1 VTGPCRN
8 RDNPG
13 IVRVEAQTE
22 LIATRNDVWD
32 LLAEPR
38 HLADWWPDYS
48 TIRPD
53 RRGLAE
59 GARWQGVRGS
69 TPGLLRRPSGEGT
82 LVITK
87 AEPELRL
94 AWRDLQQG
102 FEAEIRLEPAPEGHT
117 RAMLVV
123 EAPAWRIVAEG
134 LRLTPRQALARLHAL
149 CQTAASL

>member
-1 VTGPCRN
+1 MTAPCRN
-8 RDNPG
+8 RDNHG
-13 IVRVEAQTE
+13 VVRIEAQAE
-22 LIATRNDVWD
+22 LIATRGDVWE
-32 LLAEPR
+32 LLAEPQ

-59 GARWQGVRGS
+59 GARWQVVRGS
-69 TPGLLRRPSGEGT
+69 TPGLLRRPGGEGM

-87 AEPELRL
+87 VETELRL
-94 AWRDLQQG
+94 AWHDLQQD
-102 FEAEIRLEPAPEGHT
+102 FDAEIWLEPAPEGHT
-117 RAMLVV
+117 RATLVI

-134 LRLTPRQALARLHAL
+134 LRSTPRHALARLHAL

>member
-1 VTGPCRN
+1 MTAPCRN
-8 RDNPG
+8 RDNHG
-13 IVRVEAQTE
+13 VVRVEAQAE
-22 LIATRNDVWD
+22 LIATRGDVWE

-48 TIRPD
+48 TIQPD

-59 GARWQGVRGS
+59 GARWQVVRGS
-69 TPGLLRRPSGEGT
+69 TPGLLRRPGGEGM

-87 AEPELRL
+87 VEPELRL
-94 AWRDLQQG
+94 AWHDLQQD

-117 RAMLVV
+117 RATLVV
-123 EAPAWRIVAEG
+123 EASTWRILAEG
-134 LRLTPRQALARLHAL
+134 LRSTPRHALARLHAL